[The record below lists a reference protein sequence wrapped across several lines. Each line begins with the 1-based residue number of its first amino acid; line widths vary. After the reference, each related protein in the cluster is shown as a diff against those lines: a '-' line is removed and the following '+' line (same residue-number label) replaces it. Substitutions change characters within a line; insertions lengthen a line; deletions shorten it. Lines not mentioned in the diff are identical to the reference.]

1 MDVVINQTCLH
12 GAERTPFYHQGLGM
26 RRTRQSGRPV
36 QTRSRN
42 RTPSLLFH
50 PVGYEEERGQLTNM
64 PSLFSLLG

>member
-1 MDVVINQTCLH
+1 MDLVINQTCLH

-26 RRTRQSGRPV
+26 RTRQDGRPF
-36 QTRSRN
+36 QTGSTN

-50 PVGYEEERGQLTNM
+50 PVGYEEERAQLTNM